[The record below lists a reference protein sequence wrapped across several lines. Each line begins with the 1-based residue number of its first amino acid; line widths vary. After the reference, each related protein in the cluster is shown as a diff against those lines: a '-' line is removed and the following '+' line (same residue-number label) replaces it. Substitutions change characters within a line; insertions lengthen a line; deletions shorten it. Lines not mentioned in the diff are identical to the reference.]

1 MIFSRTSLIVCYGSH
16 WFVIYFDVIS
26 IVRLIEKPSCFF
38 CSVVVHHVPEASHR
52 VAAVKVPLCHKVVAN
67 CKAPCRG
74 LLLALFCQI
83 WRELDFGRSLQ
94 TDDDQDICCGA
105 CRLLELCKAGLL
117 RGPLYVA
124 TVETR
129 ELLTTFFSTSHFP
142 FFFKLSP
149 LCICSNDQPTCEI
162 DRDGVRR
169 DR

>member
-1 MIFSRTSLIVCYGSH
+1 MDVLCKPVMIKTF
-16 WFVIYFDVIS
+16 
-26 IVRLIEKPSCFF
+26 
-38 CSVVVHHVPEASHR
+38 VVVRADYW
-52 VAAVKVPLCHKVVAN
+52 N
-67 CKAPCRG
+67 Y
-74 LLLALFCQI
+74 I
-83 WRELDFGRSLQ
+83 
-94 TDDDQDICCGA
+94 
-105 CRLLELCKAGLL
+105 CKAGLL

-169 DR
+169 DRERRPLSTSKRSHLVL

>member
-1 MIFSRTSLIVCYGSH
+1 MFLLQSGGPPCPRST
-16 WFVIYFDVIS
+16 
-26 IVRLIEKPSCFF
+26 R
-38 CSVVVHHVPEASHR
+38 R
-52 VAAVKVPLCHKVVAN
+52 VAAVKVPPCHKVVAN
-67 CKAPCRG
+67 CKVPCRG

-94 TDDDQDICCGA
+94 TNDDQDVCCGA

-124 TVETR
+124 TVELR
-129 ELLTTFFSTSHFP
+129 ELLTTFFSTDHFP

-162 DRDGVRR
+162 DRDGVSR
-169 DR
+169 DRERKPLSTSKRGHLVL